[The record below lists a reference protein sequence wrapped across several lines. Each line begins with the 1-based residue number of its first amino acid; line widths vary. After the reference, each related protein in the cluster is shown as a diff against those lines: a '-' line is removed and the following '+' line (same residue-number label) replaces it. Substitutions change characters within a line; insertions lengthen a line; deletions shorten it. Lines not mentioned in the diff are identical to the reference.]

1 MISFC
6 CFGWW
11 LGVIPF
17 ACVGFVV
24 LVFLLLVS
32 AVGL

>member
-17 ACVGFVV
+17 ACVEFVV